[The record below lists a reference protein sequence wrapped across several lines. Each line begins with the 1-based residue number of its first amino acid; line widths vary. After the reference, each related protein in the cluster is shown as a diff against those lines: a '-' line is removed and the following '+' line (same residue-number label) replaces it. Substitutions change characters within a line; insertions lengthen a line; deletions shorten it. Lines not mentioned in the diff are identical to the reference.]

1 LTKTNKMSVI
11 YFLIGCSILLAVG
24 FLLAFLWSINSG
36 QNDDVDTPA
45 IRMLFDDELTNKD
58 KTENT

>member
-1 LTKTNKMSVI
+1 MSVI